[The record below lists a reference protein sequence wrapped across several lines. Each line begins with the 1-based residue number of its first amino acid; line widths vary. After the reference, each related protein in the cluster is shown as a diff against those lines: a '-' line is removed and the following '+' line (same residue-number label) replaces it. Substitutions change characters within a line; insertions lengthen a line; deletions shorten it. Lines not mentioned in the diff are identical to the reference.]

1 MKTHKLKTSLV
12 FWLVGIAY
20 AQTVP
25 DAGTLFRQAEQNL
38 PMNRQVAPLITLPPP
53 PLALNLEK
61 DGDKKAVFQAF
72 KFNGKKRLTEDV
84 LQNALTTFKQ
94 QEISYKDLHRIP
106 EAIENAYRQN
116 GWIVKVYLPR
126 QDLAAG
132 VLTIQILEE
141 AAGTGSAIK
150 P

>member
-1 MKTHKLKTSLV
+1 MNAHQLKTSLV
-12 FWLVGIAY
+12 FWLVGLAH

-53 PLALNLEK
+53 PLALNLER
-61 DGDKKAVFQAF
+61 DGEKKAVFQAF
-72 KFNGKKRLTEDV
+72 KLNGKKRLSEEV
-84 LQNALTTFKQ
+84 LQTALATFKQ
-94 QEISYKDLHRIP
+94 QEILYKDLHRIP
-106 EAIENAYRQN
+106 DAVENAYRQN

-141 AAGTGSAIK
+141 AAGTGSALK

>member
-1 MKTHKLKTSLV
+1 MKTRKLKTSLV
-12 FWLVGIAY
+12 FWLVGVAY

>member
-1 MKTHKLKTSLV
+1 MKTRKLKTSLV
-12 FWLVGIAY
+12 FWLVGVAY

-84 LQNALTTFKQ
+84 LQNALITFKQ

-141 AAGTGSAIK
+141 AAGTGSVIK